1 MDDQARPPKS
11 RRVNLTRAI
20 RGISK
25 PDQPGDPQNI
35 LDPGYRF
42 LVPGVEMGASPRA
55 RERARAGNQRGAR
68 GLAVSVV
75 AHAAIGVVAIVVA
88 GRAPVSVSPET
99 RQPSA
104 MPLVWT
110 PTLDAVAGDPGGGDP
125 GGGGEEH
132 ERRPATPA
140 QLVGRD
146 ALTVPVAPPVQLDQ
160 QKPQPVDPAPRLDIP
175 VLPVQSG
182 LQEIVGAVAELRA
195 FELPSRGPGTGPGA
209 DGGRGR
215 GIGDGDG
222 DKLGGTDGPGTG
234 DGEWKPGNGV
244 TWPRLVREVKPN
256 YTPDAMRAQ
265 VEGMVAL
272 DILVLADGSVG
283 RVNIVRSLDARF
295 GLDQEAINA
304 VRRWRFDPGR
314 RLGKAVATRVAVELS
329 FNLR

>member
-1 MDDQARPPKS
+1 MADRARPNS
-11 RRVNLTRAI
+11 
-20 RGISK
+20 
-25 PDQPGDPQNI
+25 QPEKAGDPQII

-42 LVPGVEMGASPRA
+42 LAATGEIHVSSRDSGAGS
-55 RERARAGNQRGAR
+55 
-68 GLAVSVV
+68 LAISLV
-75 AHAAIGVVAIVVA
+75 AHAAAFLVAIVIA
-88 GRAPVSVSPET
+88 GRAPVSPSPEA
-99 RQPSA
+99 RPLAA

-110 PTLDAVAGDPGGGDP
+110 PTLEAGGGDP
-125 GGGGEEH
+125 GGGGKED
-132 ERRPATPA
+132 ERTPATPA

-146 ALTVPVAPPVQLDQ
+146 ALTVPVSPPVQLSPP
-160 QKPQPVDPAPRLDIP
+160 KPQVADPAPRLDIP
-175 VLPVQSG
+175 VMPVQSG
-182 LQEIVGAVAELRA
+182 LQEVIGAVAELRPI
-195 FELPSRGPGTGPGA
+195 ELSSRGPGAGPGA

-215 GIGDGDG
+215 GIDGGDGDRLG
-222 DKLGGTDGPGTG
+222 DTDGPGTG
-234 DGEWKPGNGV
+234 EGGGWRPGNGV

-265 VEGMVAL
+265 VEGMVEL